1 MKKSIIK
8 KKYSSR
14 DIFQL
19 ALFLVATCFQ
29 LFLLIKYNPNI
40 VSRYIE
46 YPIIVKIVF
55 FIISLPFLFV
65 PIFIISATVVHMINN
80 IYEFFFKKRTFKKLS
95 KPKRMYIT
103 DFMHLKMNINKA
115 IENISEKVR
124 KIFFKNNKIILHVS
138 ILDYFKHLYNN
149 TIILDGI
156 ILLII
161 MAVIALISEVWLW
174 KL

>member
-1 MKKSIIK
+1 MKKNIIK
-8 KKYSSR
+8 KKYSSG
-14 DIFQL
+14 DIFQI

-80 IYEFFFKKRTFKKLS
+80 VYEFFFNRK
-95 KPKRMYIT
+95 I
-103 DFMHLKMNINKA
+103 NVNKA
-115 IENISEKVR
+115 IEKYLREGEEKILKKH
-124 KIFFKNNKIILHVS
+124 KIKLHIKILN
-138 ILDYFKHLYNN
+138 YFKHLYNN
-149 TIILDGI
+149 TIIIDGI

-161 MAVIALISEVWLW
+161 MAVIALISDIWLW

>member
-14 DIFQL
+14 YIFQL

-40 VSRYIE
+40 VSRVIE
-46 YPIIVKIVF
+46 YPIIAKIIL
-55 FIISLPFLFV
+55 FILSLPFLFV

-80 IYEFFFKKRTFKKLS
+80 VYEFFFKRK
-95 KPKRMYIT
+95 I
-103 DFMHLKMNINKA
+103 NVNKA
-115 IENISEKVR
+115 LEKYLR
-124 KIFFKNNKIILHVS
+124 EGEEKILKKHKIKLHIKILN
-138 ILDYFKHLYNN
+138 YFKHLYNN

-161 MAVIALISEVWLW
+161 MAVIALISDVWLR

>member
-8 KKYSSR
+8 KKYSSG
-14 DIFQL
+14 DIFQI
-19 ALFLVATCFQ
+19 ALFLVATCIQ
-29 LFLLIKYNPNI
+29 LFLLIKYNPNT

-46 YPIIVKIVF
+46 YPIIVKIIF
-55 FIISLPFLFV
+55 FIFSLPFLFV
-65 PIFIISATVVHMINN
+65 PIFIISATVVHIINN
-80 IYEFFFKKRTFKKLS
+80 VYEFFFNRK
-95 KPKRMYIT
+95 I
-103 DFMHLKMNINKA
+103 NVNKA
-115 IENISEKVR
+115 IEKYLREGEEKILKKH
-124 KIFFKNNKIILHVS
+124 KIKLHIKILN
-138 ILDYFKHLYNN
+138 YFKHLYNN

>member
-8 KKYSSR
+8 KKYSSG
-14 DIFQL
+14 DIFQI
-19 ALFLVATCFQ
+19 ALFLVATCIQ

-65 PIFIISATVVHMINN
+65 PIFIISATVVHIINN
-80 IYEFFFKKRTFKKLS
+80 VYEFFFNRK
-95 KPKRMYIT
+95 I
-103 DFMHLKMNINKA
+103 NVNKA
-115 IENISEKVR
+115 IEKYLREGEEKILKKH
-124 KIFFKNNKIILHVS
+124 KIKLHIKILN
-138 ILDYFKHLYNN
+138 YFKHLYNN
-149 TIILDGI
+149 TIIIDGI

-161 MAVIALISEVWLW
+161 MAVIALISDIWLW

>member
-1 MKKSIIK
+1 MKKNIIK
-8 KKYSSR
+8 KKYSSG
-14 DIFQL
+14 DIFQI

-46 YPIIVKIVF
+46 YPIIAKIF
-55 FIISLPFLFV
+55 LFIISLPFLFV

-80 IYEFFFKKRTFKKLS
+80 VYEFFFNRK
-95 KPKRMYIT
+95 I
-103 DFMHLKMNINKA
+103 NVNKA
-115 IENISEKVR
+115 IEKYLREGEEKILKKH
-124 KIFFKNNKIILHVS
+124 KIKLHIKILN
-138 ILDYFKHLYNN
+138 YFKHLYNN
-149 TIILDGI
+149 TIIIDGI

-161 MAVIALISEVWLW
+161 MAVIALISDIWLW

>member
-1 MKKSIIK
+1 MKKNIIK
-8 KKYSSR
+8 KKYSSG
-14 DIFQL
+14 DIFQI

-46 YPIIVKIVF
+46 YPIIAKIF
-55 FIISLPFLFV
+55 LFIISLPFLFV

-80 IYEFFFKKRTFKKLS
+80 VYEFFFNRK
-95 KPKRMYIT
+95 I
-103 DFMHLKMNINKA
+103 NVNKA
-115 IENISEKVR
+115 IEKYLREGEEKILKKH
-124 KIFFKNNKIILHVS
+124 KIKLHIKILN
-138 ILDYFKHLYNN
+138 YFKHLYNN

>member
-19 ALFLVATCFQ
+19 ALFLVASCFQ
-29 LFLLIKYNPNI
+29 LFLLIKHNPNI

-46 YPIIVKIVF
+46 YPIIAKIF
-55 FIISLPFLFV
+55 LFIISLPFLFV

-80 IYEFFFKKRTFKKLS
+80 VYEFFFKRK
-95 KPKRMYIT
+95 I
-103 DFMHLKMNINKA
+103 NVNKA
-115 IENISEKVR
+115 IEKYLREGEEKILKKH
-124 KIFFKNNKIILHVS
+124 KIKLHIKILN
-138 ILDYFKHLYNN
+138 YFKHLYNN

>member
-8 KKYSSR
+8 KKYSSG
-14 DIFQL
+14 DIFQI
-19 ALFLVATCFQ
+19 ALFLVATCIQ

-65 PIFIISATVVHMINN
+65 PIFIISATVVHIINN
-80 IYEFFFKKRTFKKLS
+80 VYEFFFNRK
-95 KPKRMYIT
+95 I
-103 DFMHLKMNINKA
+103 NVNKA
-115 IENISEKVR
+115 IEKYLREGEEKILKKH
-124 KIFFKNNKIILHVS
+124 KIKLHIKILN
-138 ILDYFKHLYNN
+138 YFKHLYNN

>member
-19 ALFLVATCFQ
+19 ALFLVASCFQ

-46 YPIIVKIVF
+46 YPIIAKIF
-55 FIISLPFLFV
+55 LFIISLPFLFV

-80 IYEFFFKKRTFKKLS
+80 VYEFFFKRKINVNKALEKYLREGEEKIFKK
-95 KPKRMYIT
+95 
-103 DFMHLKMNINKA
+103 H
-115 IENISEKVR
+115 
-124 KIFFKNNKIILHVS
+124 KIKLHIKILN
-138 ILDYFKHLYNN
+138 YFKHLHNN
-149 TIILDGI
+149 AIVLFA
-156 ILLII
+156 ILLGMI
-161 MAVIALISEVWLW
+161 MVVISLFASD
-174 KL
+174 

>member
-46 YPIIVKIVF
+46 YPIIAKIF
-55 FIISLPFLFV
+55 LFIISLPFLFV

-80 IYEFFFKKRTFKKLS
+80 VYEFFFKRK
-95 KPKRMYIT
+95 I
-103 DFMHLKMNINKA
+103 NVNKA
-115 IENISEKVR
+115 IEKYLREGEEKILKKH
-124 KIFFKNNKIILHVS
+124 KIKLHVK
-138 ILDYFKHLYNN
+138 ILNYFKRLHNN
-149 TIILDGI
+149 AIVLSA
-156 ILLII
+156 ILLGMI
-161 MAVIALISEVWLW
+161 MVVISLIASD
-174 KL
+174 